1 MFSTQPVKNKVGYI
15 FSILKTDFTKI
26 NIDNQQLIKIRI
38 TALPSFQ
45 TSEKIITFLQQD
57 VSLYAQ
63 TFQVLPTK
71 TILPFLQKGEK
82 TAELVFLDQSGIIIQ
97 MSPI

>member
-57 VSLYAQ
+57 VSLYIQIWANFHTQ
-63 TFQVLPTK
+63 RHSCLFCK
-71 TILPFLQKGEK
+71 KGKK
-82 TAELVFLDQSGIIIQ
+82 TAELVFCF
-97 MSPI
+97 